1 VATDFW
7 QTFPRGAPY
16 GSLLHDLLEWQAQQ
30 AWPLVHAG
38 TPGGLTDQAWQQLVD
53 RKTRSLNLPARI
65 VQALPEALRAVVS
78 APLPLAPADASTPPV
93 VLSQLS
99 ASHLWPEMEF
109 KFGAAHLSSAR
120 IDQWIT
126 AHVLAGHARAP
137 LPPRML
143 QGMLTGFI
151 DLVFQH
157 DGRYW
162 VLDYKS
168 NGLPNY
174 EPDTLNQAVLDKRY
188 DVQYVLYLLALHR
201 LLSSRLPDYNYD
213 RHVGGAVYLFLR
225 GIHSEGAGVHHMK
238 PPLSLIQQLDLA
250 FAKGMT

>member
-1 VATDFW
+1 
-7 QTFPRGAPY
+7 
-16 GSLLHDLLEWQAQQ
+16 
-30 AWPLVHAG
+30 
-38 TPGGLTDQAWQQLVD
+38 
-53 RKTRSLNLPARI
+53 
-65 VQALPEALRAVVS
+65 
-78 APLPLAPADASTPPV
+78 
-93 VLSQLS
+93 
-99 ASHLWPEMEF
+99 
-109 KFGAAHLSSAR
+109 
-120 IDQWIT
+120 
-126 AHVLAGHARAP
+126 
-137 LPPRML
+137 ML

-174 EPDTLNQAVLDKRY
+174 APDTLNQAVLDKRY

-225 GIHSEGAGVHHMK
+225 GLHSEGAGVHHIK

-250 FAKGMT
+250 FAKGTT